1 MNLIIVTFAAI
12 AIGISCGAIIVL
24 LIVIQ
29 RRRQKVDS
37 MVSTNN
43 LVGLYGTVEI
53 PFDRTC
59 KGKVRVNI
67 PGQGSIVD
75 YVACT
80 DESKSFEA
88 GDRVFIVQVKRNQ
101 LWVIGEQSMN
111 NMMSD

>member
-1 MNLIIVTFAAI
+1 MNFIIIAFIAV
-12 AIGISCGAIIVL
+12 AIGVFCGAVIVL

-37 MVSTNN
+37 LVSTNN
-43 LVGLYGTVEI
+43 LIGLYGTVEV

-67 PGQGSIVD
+67 PGQGSMVD

-80 DESKSFEA
+80 DDSKSFQP

-101 LWVIGEQSMN
+101 LWVISEQSLEN
-111 NMMSD
+111 

>member
-1 MNLIIVTFAAI
+1 MNFIIIAFIAV
-12 AIGISCGAIIVL
+12 AIGVFCGAVIVL

-37 MVSTNN
+37 LVSTNN
-43 LVGLYGTVEI
+43 LIGLYGTVEV
-53 PFDRTC
+53 PFDRTS

-67 PGQGSIVD
+67 PGVGSMVD

-80 DESKSFEA
+80 DDSKSFQP

-101 LWVIGEQSMN
+101 LWVISEQSLEN
-111 NMMSD
+111 

>member
-1 MNLIIVTFAAI
+1 MSLIVIALMAV
-12 AIGISCGAIIVL
+12 AIGIFCGGVIVL

-37 MVSTNN
+37 MVSANN
-43 LVGLYGTVEI
+43 LVGLYGTVEV
-53 PFDRTC
+53 PFDSTC

-80 DESKSFEA
+80 DESKSFQP

-101 LWVIGEQSMN
+101 LWVVGEQSLN
-111 NMMSD
+111 NEE